1 MKPEEFEVY
10 VIPPNFME
18 GGTLFGG
25 LLKTRN
31 TIEAVILGLAVGV
44 PVLHLPFSLTVRV
57 VILCLTALPLVLL
70 ALIGVSGMSLSA
82 FIRLF
87 FCFLHN
93 RRILSR
99 DGTQGG
105 KNGKTLLPSWAQ
117 QRKSDCEAE
126 DPPLPKSRSRF
137 SVDLK
142 QRSVTQFK
150 TFLQEEE
157 AVQPLNAL
165 ADYIPIEKIEHG
177 VIYTRDHR
185 YVKVVEVVP
194 VNFLLRSAREQR
206 SIIYSFISY
215 LKIAPVKVQFKA
227 LTKRA
232 DINRHLDTVRRELEH
247 EQDPRCRVLQE
258 DYWCSKSG
266 SYHTLIPGAAQA
278 WGLSVEG
285 CTASEPQR
293 ILDALADGKLVV
305 ALMTKGHFTKSG
317 HFIVL
322 RGVQDEKILVA
333 DPASYRRSQK
343 TWDLSIILNEASRR
357 AGAGGPFWII
367 G

>member
-247 EQDPRCRVLQE
+247 EQDPRCRVL
-258 DYWCSKSG
+258 
-266 SYHTLIPGAAQA
+266 
-278 WGLSVEG
+278 
-285 CTASEPQR
+285 
-293 ILDALADGKLVV
+293 
-305 ALMTKGHFTKSG
+305 
-317 HFIVL
+317 
-322 RGVQDEKILVA
+322 
-333 DPASYRRSQK
+333 
-343 TWDLSIILNEASRR
+343 
-357 AGAGGPFWII
+357 
-367 G
+367 

>member
-99 DGTQGG
+99 NGTQGG

-117 QRKSDCEAE
+117 QKKSDCEAE

-185 YVKVVEVVP
+185 YCCRPYRSSVHGSKVSEIGFIGMEDDFKLCKLAFLYAYDCIASRCRQIRTQKGYPAKTLREMCNSYGWGFCRGLSAAFQKQEAEHQEWGLVMVVP
-194 VNFLLRSAREQR
+194 QAVEDAVSKMKRS
-206 SIIYSFISY
+206 SYKISS
-215 LKIAPVKVQFKA
+215 
-227 LTKRA
+227 TSSM
-232 DINRHLDTVRRELEH
+232 NR
-247 EQDPRCRVLQE
+247 Q
-258 DYWCSKSG
+258 Y
-266 SYHTLIPGAAQA
+266 AAM
-278 WGLSVEG
+278 GY
-285 CTASEPQR
+285 
-293 ILDALADGKLVV
+293 ADGQEFD
-305 ALMTKGHFTKSG
+305 M
-317 HFIVL
+317 
-322 RGVQDEKILVA
+322 
-333 DPASYRRSQK
+333 RRRLEPS
-343 TWDLSIILNEASRR
+343 A
-357 AGAGGPFWII
+357 
-367 G
+367 

>member
-10 VIPPNFME
+10 IIPPNFME

-44 PVLHLPFSLTVRV
+44 PVLRLPFSLTVRV

-99 DGTQGG
+99 DGTQDG
-105 KNGKTLLPSWAQ
+105 KNEKALLPSWAQ
-117 QRKSDCEAE
+117 HRKTGREAE

-157 AVQPLNAL
+157 SVQPLNAL
-165 ADYIPIEKIEHG
+165 ADYIPI
-177 VIYTRDHR
+177 
-185 YVKVVEVVP
+185 
-194 VNFLLRSAREQR
+194 
-206 SIIYSFISY
+206 
-215 LKIAPVKVQFKA
+215 
-227 LTKRA
+227 
-232 DINRHLDTVRRELEH
+232 
-247 EQDPRCRVLQE
+247 
-258 DYWCSKSG
+258 
-266 SYHTLIPGAAQA
+266 
-278 WGLSVEG
+278 
-285 CTASEPQR
+285 
-293 ILDALADGKLVV
+293 LV
-305 ALMTKGHFTKSG
+305 S
-317 HFIVL
+317 
-322 RGVQDEKILVA
+322 
-333 DPASYRRSQK
+333 
-343 TWDLSIILNEASRR
+343 W
-357 AGAGGPFWII
+357 
-367 G
+367 

>member
-10 VIPPNFME
+10 IIPPNFME

-44 PVLHLPFSLTVRV
+44 PVLRLPFSLTVRV

-99 DGTQGG
+99 DGTQDG
-105 KNGKTLLPSWAQ
+105 KNEKTLLPSWAQ
-117 QRKSDCEAE
+117 HRKTGREAE

-157 AVQPLNAL
+157 SVQPLNAL
-165 ADYIPIEKIEHG
+165 ADYIPIEKIEPRRPPF
-177 VIYTRDHR
+177 IAETRN
-185 YVKVVEVVP
+185 V
-194 VNFLLRSAREQR
+194 
-206 SIIYSFISY
+206 
-215 LKIAPVKVQFKA
+215 
-227 LTKRA
+227 
-232 DINRHLDTVRRELEH
+232 
-247 EQDPRCRVLQE
+247 
-258 DYWCSKSG
+258 
-266 SYHTLIPGAAQA
+266 TLIY
-278 WGLSVEG
+278 GLPSHI
-285 CTASEPQR
+285 TNS
-293 ILDALADGKLVV
+293 
-305 ALMTKGHFTKSG
+305 
-317 HFIVL
+317 
-322 RGVQDEKILVA
+322 
-333 DPASYRRSQK
+333 
-343 TWDLSIILNEASRR
+343 LSHDSMSSFNISDFLIFLTL
-357 AGAGGPFWII
+357 
-367 G
+367 

>member
-165 ADYIPIEKIEHG
+165 ADY
-177 VIYTRDHR
+177 
-185 YVKVVEVVP
+185 
-194 VNFLLRSAREQR
+194 
-206 SIIYSFISY
+206 
-215 LKIAPVKVQFKA
+215 
-227 LTKRA
+227 
-232 DINRHLDTVRRELEH
+232 
-247 EQDPRCRVLQE
+247 
-258 DYWCSKSG
+258 
-266 SYHTLIPGAAQA
+266 
-278 WGLSVEG
+278 
-285 CTASEPQR
+285 TASIR
-293 ILDALADGKLVV
+293 I
-305 ALMTKGHFTKSG
+305 T
-317 HFIVL
+317 
-322 RGVQDEKILVA
+322 
-333 DPASYRRSQK
+333 RRCFNENEG
-343 TWDLSIILNEASRR
+343 TDLWAGSRR
-357 AGAGGPFWII
+357 PPAGCFHVPRSDGDAAFEALSAQGK
-367 G
+367 

>member
-117 QRKSDCEAE
+117 QRKSNCEAE

-206 SIIYSFISY
+206 SIIY
-215 LKIAPVKVQFKA
+215 
-227 LTKRA
+227 
-232 DINRHLDTVRRELEH
+232 RHCARR
-247 EQDPRCRVLQE
+247 R
-258 DYWCSKSG
+258 
-266 SYHTLIPGAAQA
+266 
-278 WGLSVEG
+278 
-285 CTASEPQR
+285 
-293 ILDALADGKLVV
+293 
-305 ALMTKGHFTKSG
+305 
-317 HFIVL
+317 
-322 RGVQDEKILVA
+322 
-333 DPASYRRSQK
+333 
-343 TWDLSIILNEASRR
+343 
-357 AGAGGPFWII
+357 GAGSRPVSGGCYLFRLQQLSGCHRLCYHGGISRNRYF
-367 G
+367 GRRGQHHLYRGLHRK

>member
-105 KNGKTLLPSWAQ
+105 KNGKTLLPSDLDISSSGKATAKQ
-117 QRKSDCEAE
+117 KILRS
-126 DPPLPKSRSRF
+126 PK
-137 SVDLK
+137 
-142 QRSVTQFK
+142 
-150 TFLQEEE
+150 
-157 AVQPLNAL
+157 AA
-165 ADYIPIEKIEHG
+165 AD
-177 VIYTRDHR
+177 
-185 YVKVVEVVP
+185 
-194 VNFLLRSAREQR
+194 FLL
-206 SIIYSFISY
+206 I
-215 LKIAPVKVQFKA
+215 
-227 LTKRA
+227 
-232 DINRHLDTVRRELEH
+232 
-247 EQDPRCRVLQE
+247 
-258 DYWCSKSG
+258 
-266 SYHTLIPGAAQA
+266 
-278 WGLSVEG
+278 
-285 CTASEPQR
+285 
-293 ILDALADGKLVV
+293 
-305 ALMTKGHFTKSG
+305 
-317 HFIVL
+317 
-322 RGVQDEKILVA
+322 
-333 DPASYRRSQK
+333 
-343 TWDLSIILNEASRR
+343 
-357 AGAGGPFWII
+357 
-367 G
+367 